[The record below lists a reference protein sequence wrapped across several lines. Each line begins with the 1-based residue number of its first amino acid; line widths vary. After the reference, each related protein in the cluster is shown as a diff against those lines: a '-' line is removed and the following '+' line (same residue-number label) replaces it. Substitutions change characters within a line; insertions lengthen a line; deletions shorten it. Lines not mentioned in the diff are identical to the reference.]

1 MSISKK
7 IRKTEKW
14 SEIVIKANLDLDKS
28 INYIKAKDIKEISGE
43 EPRLM
48 AKIDSPNELPSIF
61 KENNLIILP
70 ISRSEYV
77 LANGKGFHT
86 IEEDHKKPSIHYS
99 YIPIDGSVKS
109 ESYYLDYAFS
119 CGLISRISNYNY
131 PLYSTNRGRRTTSF
145 KFKLNNNEIAVD
157 RAQIEVDGQYE
168 NEKEVLIFEAKIRT
182 IKSFNIRQIY
192 YPFRDLQ
199 SKKDVR
205 VFFFTVDIKN
215 LIFKFWQY
223 TFHPPNNFEAIKF
236 VNFYSFKLNIKKKAK
251 DIVNVTPKS
260 EKINIPQV
268 DDLEKIFLI
277 LEKINQGFDDSKKI
291 SNVLNFVK
299 RQSSYYRHAGELL
312 GIIKLNENK
321 YEVTLLG
328 EEYLKLN
335 SEDRK
340 NFVCKLILEFPVINE
355 IFYSVIS
362 NKVKE
367 FKKNDIID
375 LITKKSN
382 LHGSTIL
389 RRTRTIISWFIWLE
403 KNTGYVKVID
413 RKVIVNNINK
423 TLVERPISERL
434 KDRQNPNLEF
444 KSSFKYDVKLKQP
457 NPKVLEKV
465 IAKTIAA
472 FMNSEGGT
480 LFIGVDDDGN
490 VIGIENDYTILKKKN
505 SDGFELELR
514 QSIEKHLKNK
524 IANEFLKLKFH
535 KIDSKEIC
543 EINVIPTQVPV
554 FLYTEE
560 GRQECYVRIGN
571 SSKLYNYEEFYLYC
585 NRHFKK

>member
-1 MSISKK
+1 LSISKK

-14 SEIVIKANLDLDKS
+14 SEIIIKANLDLNKS
-28 INYIKAKDIKEISGE
+28 LNYIKAKDIKEISGE

-77 LANGKGFHT
+77 LAKGKGFHT
-86 IEEDHKKPSIHYS
+86 IEEDYKKPSIHYS

-119 CGLISRISNYNY
+119 CGLISRISNYSY
-131 PLYSTNRGRRTTSF
+131 PLFPTKRGRRTTSF
-145 KFKLNNNEIAVD
+145 KFKLNNNEIFVN

-168 NEKEVLIFEAKIRT
+168 NEKEILIFEAKIRA
-182 IKSFNIRQIY
+182 IKSFNIRQLY

-199 SKKDVR
+199 VKKDVR
-205 VFFFTVDIKN
+205 IFFFTVDIKN
-215 LIFKFWQY
+215 LIFKFWEY
-223 TFHPPNNFEAIKF
+223 TFHPTYDFEAIKY
-236 VNFYSFKLNIKKKAK
+236 VNFYCFKLKIKKKGK
-251 DIVNVTPKS
+251 GIVNVTPKP
-260 EKINIPQV
+260 EKINIPQA

-277 LEKINQGFDDSKKI
+277 VEKVNQGFDDSRKI
-291 SNVLNFVK
+291 SNVLEFVK

-321 YEVTLLG
+321 YEVTPLG

-335 SEDRK
+335 SEERK
-340 NFVCKLILEFPVINE
+340 NFVCKLILEFPIINE

-367 FKKNDIID
+367 FKKDDIIN

-413 RKVIVNNINK
+413 RKIIVNNIDK
-423 TLVERPISERL
+423 SLVERPILEIL
-434 KDRQNPNLEF
+434 KKRKNPNLEF
-444 KSSFKYDVKLKQP
+444 KASFRYHMKLKQP
-457 NPKVLEKV
+457 NQKVLEKV

-490 VIGIENDYTILKKKN
+490 IIGLENDYQLLKKKN

-514 QSIEKHLKNK
+514 QSIEKYLKNK

-543 EINVIPTQVPV
+543 EINVTPTPVPI

-560 GRQECYVRIGN
+560 GKQQCYVRIGN
-571 SSKLYNYEEFYLYC
+571 SSKPYNYEEFYQYC
-585 NRHFKK
+585 NRHFTK